1 MNTDL
6 EPASRFLADTHE
18 LSNLSSELCDYNMYS
33 EDAALREAVQRE
45 GAQWAQSDLS
55 AFGKM
60 TGSADYL
67 ELGQLANKYIPELET
82 HDRFGKRID
91 LVKFH
96 PAYHQLMK
104 TAIEHG
110 LHASPWTAPGAG
122 AHVARAAKSYLHGQV
137 EAGHGCPI
145 TITFAAIPALR
156 LQTDLARVWEPKI
169 TAPAYD
175 PRNVP

>member
-1 MNTDL
+1 MNTNL
-6 EPASRFLADTHE
+6 EPVPASRFLADTHE

-45 GAQWAQSDLS
+45 GGAWAERELTE
-55 AFGKM
+55 FGKM

-67 ELGQLANKYIPELET
+67 ELGNLVNKYIPELET
-82 HDRFGKRID
+82 HDRFGKRMD

-110 LHASPWTAPGAG
+110 LHASPWSEPKPG
-122 AHVARAAKSYLHGQV
+122 AHVRRVPGIGTNQRRPVVLSVAALAARRYQEPDAGVAAQEENGQR
-137 EAGHGCPI
+137 
-145 TITFAAIPALR
+145 F
-156 LQTDLARVWEPKI
+156 QRV
-169 TAPAYD
+169 
-175 PRNVP
+175 